1 MKCSD
6 GGAEHGI
13 GLPRHEVD
21 LLCVLVAALG
31 ER

>member
-6 GGAEHGI
+6 GGAEHWI